1 MQSFNDIWQLA
12 LEELAK
18 QYPKS
23 SVELWFSRL
32 KLCDLTE
39 TRAVLVCDEV
49 FKYKIL
55 KSKYT
60 ESISKALEAVLCFA
74 VEVIIIDKT
83 ANPEEYAM
91 YVPAS
96 GDAPEPV
103 NLADFAQPDR
113 SQSQA
118 IDRTERQPSP
128 SSSATVAPSH
138 VYSEPE
144 EPSYYDSDQVP
155 NPAAPRETSG
165 IHEQP
170 PVTSAPAQSYQGEY
184 TFENFIVGNSNKFA
198 HAASIA
204 VANEPACKSNQ
215 ESYAYNPLFIY
226 GPSGLGKTHLL
237 YAIIN
242 RIRATRPEL
251 KIVYVK
257 GEEFTNQLVDS
268 IFKNTSEQFREKYRT
283 ADVLLI
289 DDIQFIAG
297 RDSTQ
302 EEFFH
307 TFNAL
312 YEDHKQI
319 ILTSDRPPRDIKT
332 LEDRLKSRF
341 EWGITADIQPPDA
354 DLRAAILKQKSADMN
369 IHLTNDVINFLA
381 ENLKSNIRQV
391 EGAIK
396 KLGALSLLTGTPI
409 TIELAKNSIA
419 DIMTGGEPVGVTVD
433 RILEHTAKKYG
444 VTVDDIKGTKRNKE
458 IAYARHVAIY
468 LIRKLTD
475 MSLPQIGRILKR
487 DHTTILSSLK
497 TIEKEIGSNSV
508 TDIEISELQKEIKG

>member
-1 MQSFNDIWQLA
+1 MQSFNDIW
-12 LEELAK
+12 ELTLKELVK
-18 QYPKS
+18 QYPSS
-23 SVELWFSRL
+23 SVELWFNKL
-32 KLCDLTE
+32 KLCDLTDS
-39 TRAVLVCDEV
+39 RAVLVCDEV

-60 ESISKALEAVLCFA
+60 ESISKALEAVLCFK
-74 VEVIIIDKT
+74 VEVIIVDKT
-83 ANPEEYAM
+83 ANPEEYAL

-103 NLADFAQPDR
+103 NLADFAPPDGQR
-113 SQSQA
+113 AAGQTSGSLQNEPMRGGGPDKS
-118 IDRTERQPSP
+118 DRNNS
-128 SSSATVAPSH
+128 

-144 EPSYYDSDQVP
+144 EPSYYNSDQTP
-155 NPAAPRETSG
+155 TTNESEPPRMN
-165 IHEQP
+165 
-170 PVTSAPAQSYQGEY
+170 APAQSYQGEY

-204 VANEPACKSNQ
+204 VANEPACKANQ
-215 ESYAYNPLFIY
+215 EGYTYNPLFIY

-242 RIRATRPEL
+242 RVRMTKPEL

-283 ADVLLI
+283 ADLLLI

-297 RDSTQ
+297 RESTQ

-332 LEDRLKSRF
+332 LEDRLKTRF

-354 DLRAAILKQKSADMN
+354 DLRAAILKQKAVDMN
-369 IHLTNDVINFLA
+369 IHLNNDVINFLA
-381 ENLKSNIRQV
+381 ENLKSNIRQM

-433 RILEHTAKKYG
+433 RILEHTAKKFG

-468 LIRKLTD
+468 LMRKLTD

-508 TDIEISELQKEIKG
+508 TDIEIGELQKEIKG

>member
-1 MQSFNDIWQLA
+1 MQSFNDIW
-12 LEELAK
+12 ELTLKELTK
-18 QYPKS
+18 QYPSS
-23 SVELWFSRL
+23 SVELWFNKL
-32 KLCDLTE
+32 KLCDLTDS
-39 TRAVLVCDEV
+39 RAVLVCDEV

-60 ESISKALEAVLCFA
+60 ESISKALEAVLCFK
-74 VEVIIIDKT
+74 VDVIIVDKT
-83 ANPEEYAM
+83 ANPEEYAL

-103 NLADFAQPDR
+103 NLADFAVPETAR
-113 SQSQA
+113 KA
-118 IDRTERQPSP
+118 EPSP
-128 SSSATVAPSH
+128 NQTDKSEIKKA

-144 EPSYYDSDQVP
+144 EPSYYDSDQNAAAQSVP
-155 NPAAPRETSG
+155 NGAHESAHNHAAPS
-165 IHEQP
+165 
-170 PVTSAPAQSYQGEY
+170 QSYQGEY

-204 VANEPACKSNQ
+204 VANEPACKANQ
-215 ESYAYNPLFIY
+215 EGYAYNPLFIY

-242 RIRATRPEL
+242 RVRMTRPEL

-297 RDSTQ
+297 RESTQ

-354 DLRAAILKQKSADMN
+354 DLRAAILKQKSVDMN

-381 ENLKSNIRQV
+381 ENLKSNIRQM

-433 RILEHTAKKYG
+433 RILEHTAKKFG

-468 LIRKLTD
+468 LMRKLTD